1 MSRIAERMK
10 EIRDHKGEAEFLEN
24 KKTSISIRVEDFT
37 LYCIDKLAEELGGSR
52 SGTVLEL
59 VSEGVLDGLEALGY
73 TLDSL
78 QVAHISERSGKS
90 PEEVKAMLAKTGF
103 FSDEKGGE

>member
-10 EIRDHKGEAEFLEN
+10 EIRDHKSEDYFMEN

-37 LYCIDKLAEELGGSR
+37 VYCIDKLAKELGGSR

-78 QVAHISERSGKS
+78 QIAHISERGGKS
-90 PEEVKAMLAKTGF
+90 PEEVEAMLAKTGF
-103 FSDEKGGE
+103 FSDKKGGE